1 MRSCPR
7 KKKRNKNNLI
17 MNRNSSIGVFDSG
30 VGGISV
36 LRDMVKLLPE
46 EKFIYYGDNK
56 NAPYGTR
63 SEEEIRT
70 LAVASAN
77 VLLSYNIKAL
87 VIACNTATSA
97 AAACLRE
104 KLTIPVVG
112 MEPALKPA
120 SLSWH
125 GGRILVLATPATLR
139 QQKFRLLNEKY
150 GEHAVIHPCPG
161 LMDLVEE
168 GDMHSEK
175 LKNYIR
181 GILDEYKGEQLDG
194 IVLGC
199 THYVFLKPLFRESA
213 PQIPLFDGND
223 GTARRLRYLL
233 EEGNMRSASGSGG
246 VEFLTSGDGNVFI
259 PRMKQLFELP
269 TE

>member
-1 MRSCPR
+1 
-7 KKKRNKNNLI
+7 

-36 LRDMVKLLPE
+36 LQDMVRLLPE
-46 EKFIYYGDNK
+46 EHFIYYGDNK

-70 LAVASAN
+70 LAVASAD
-77 VLLSYNIKAL
+77 VLLSYKIKAL

-97 AAACLRE
+97 AAAVLRE
-104 KLTIPVVG
+104 KLIIPVVG

-120 SLSWH
+120 ALSRH
-125 GGRILVLATPATLR
+125 GGEILVLATPATLR
-139 QQKFRLLNEKY
+139 QQKFRLLSEKY
-150 GEHAVIHPCPG
+150 GDHALIHPCPG
-161 LMDLVEE
+161 LMDLVEK
-168 GDMHSEK
+168 GDMHAET
-175 LKNYIR
+175 LKSYIG
-181 GILDEYKGEQLDG
+181 GILDEYKDRQLDG

-199 THYVFLKPLFRESA
+199 THYVFLKPLFRELA

-223 GTARRLRYLL
+223 GTARRLKYLL
-233 EEGNMRSASGSGG
+233 EQENMLSDCGGG
-246 VEFLTSGDGNVFI
+246 VEFITSGDPEIFL
-259 PRMKQLFELP
+259 PRMKQLFDLP

>member
-1 MRSCPR
+1 MQSCPR
-7 KKKRNKNNLI
+7 KKKRNKKNYI

-46 EKFIYYGDNK
+46 ERFIYYGDNK

-77 VLLSYNIKAL
+77 VLLSYNVKAL
-87 VIACNTATSA
+87 VVACNTATSA
-97 AAACLRE
+97 AVSTLRE
-104 KLTIPVVG
+104 MLTIPVVG

-120 SLSWH
+120 ALAWQ
-125 GGRILVLATPATLR
+125 GGKILVLATTATLR
-139 QQKFRLLNEKY
+139 QQKYKVLSEKY
-150 GEHAVIHPCPG
+150 GEHAVVHPCPG

-168 GDMHSEK
+168 GDMRSEK
-175 LKNYIR
+175 LKSYIQ
-181 GILDEYKGEQLDG
+181 GILDGYRGEQIDG

-199 THYVFLKPLFRESA
+199 THYVFLKPLFRELA
-213 PQIPLFDGND
+213 PGIALFDGND
-223 GTARRLRYLL
+223 GTARRLKYLL
-233 EEGNMRSASGSGG
+233 EQGDMISEDKNGG
-246 VEFLTSGDGNVFI
+246 VEFITSGAEDVFL
-259 PRMKQLFELP
+259 PRMKQLFALP